1 MVSGAT
7 RHECRAALA
16 ANPGCWRAWPI
27 GACVTLILTGIL
39 TVAVAVGAGDI
50 PSAATDDD
58 DKPNML
64 RAGSAVI
71 SSPLLASRRDRLR
84 YADLG
89 FLRPA
94 DGLDRVMTR
103 VMPCR

>member
-7 RHECRAALA
+7 QHERRASLA

-27 GACVTLILTGIL
+27 GACVTLILTGTL

-64 RAGSAVI
+64 HAGSACI
-71 SSPLLASRRDRLR
+71 AR
-84 YADLG
+84 
-89 FLRPA
+89 
-94 DGLDRVMTR
+94 
-103 VMPCR
+103 